1 MLVVEVR
8 LKLDK
13 YFKYHDNQDYYDF
26 DFDI

>member
-13 YFKYHDNQDYYDF
+13 YFKYYDNQDYYDF

>member
-1 MLVVEVR
+1 MLVVEVG

-13 YFKYHDNQDYYDF
+13 DLKYYDNKDYYDF